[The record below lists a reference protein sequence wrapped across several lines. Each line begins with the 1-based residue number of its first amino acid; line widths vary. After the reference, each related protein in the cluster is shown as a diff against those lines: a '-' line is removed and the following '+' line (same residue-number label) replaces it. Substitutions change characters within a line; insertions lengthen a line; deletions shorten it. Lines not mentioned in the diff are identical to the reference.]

1 MFLSIDISVS
11 ARDKDTSSPSPTVNY
26 RGNAHAR
33 NNAHPPKTP
42 KYRSKILCLTY
53 GRYNAHPLKIQFL
66 NLEAHG
72 RYGGRLRY
80 VSISVANHILFI
92 FCS

>member
-1 MFLSIDISVS
+1 MYLY
-11 ARDKDTSSPSPTVNY
+11 SSTVNY
-26 RGNAHAR
+26 RCNAHAR

-80 VSISVANHILFI
+80 VYYARLHNNL
-92 FCS
+92 

>member
-1 MFLSIDISVS
+1 MRTVS
-11 ARDKDTSSPSPTVNY
+11 TKDTVNY
-26 RGNAHAR
+26 RCNAHAR

-80 VSISVANHILFI
+80 TLLW
-92 FCS
+92 